1 MIISVNNFERTVTV
15 TVVMPIRAV
24 EETRKF
30 PQENMIRKE
39 LNEAIVHHET
49 RITVSLLFFAAGAA
63 PGLKA
68 DLDDGGGTSD
78 SRLSE
83 QEEEAI
89 AMSMVPA
96 GS

>member
-1 MIISVNNFERTVTV
+1 MQKKKKRT
-15 TVVMPIRAV
+15 ILIKSKA
-24 EETRKF
+24 K
-30 PQENMIRKE
+30 
-39 LNEAIVHHET
+39 IVLIHLSKNYKPLIYLT
-49 RITVSLLFFAAGAA
+49 GTS

-89 AMSMVPA
+89 AMSMVPT
-96 GS
+96 S

>member
-1 MIISVNNFERTVTV
+1 MPLCQYFRTRARNRRRIKIAEAIDRHQTHVTV
-15 TVVMPIRAV
+15 S
-24 EETRKF
+24 F
-30 PQENMIRKE
+30 
-39 LNEAIVHHET
+39 
-49 RITVSLLFFAAGAA
+49 LFFAAGAT
-63 PGLKA
+63 PGLKT

>member
-1 MIISVNNFERTVTV
+1 M
-15 TVVMPIRAV
+15 
-24 EETRKF
+24 
-30 PQENMIRKE
+30 
-39 LNEAIVHHET
+39 
-49 RITVSLLFFAAGAA
+49 VSLFFFAAGATS
-63 PGLKA
+63 GLKA

>member
-1 MIISVNNFERTVTV
+1 MRHASR
-15 TVVMPIRAV
+15 
-24 EETRKF
+24 
-30 PQENMIRKE
+30 
-39 LNEAIVHHET
+39 
-49 RITVSLLFFAAGAA
+49 SLSFFAAGPAS
-63 PGLKA
+63 GLKA

-96 GS
+96 AS

>member
-1 MIISVNNFERTVTV
+1 MQKKTILIKSRTKNFL
-15 TVVMPIRAV
+15 IHLS
-24 EETRKF
+24 K
-30 PQENMIRKE
+30 NYK
-39 LNEAIVHHET
+39 
-49 RITVSLLFFAAGAA
+49 SLIYLTGTS

-89 AMSMVPA
+89 AMSMVPT
-96 GS
+96 S

>member
-1 MIISVNNFERTVTV
+1 MS
-15 TVVMPIRAV
+15 
-24 EETRKF
+24 
-30 PQENMIRKE
+30 
-39 LNEAIVHHET
+39 EAIDHRET
-49 RITVSLLFFAAGAA
+49 RITVFLLFLAAGPA

-96 GS
+96 AS

>member
-1 MIISVNNFERTVTV
+1 MKFG
-15 TVVMPIRAV
+15 IRGDWPSRD
-24 EETRKF
+24 TRHVF
-30 PQENMIRKE
+30 FF
-39 LNEAIVHHET
+39 
-49 RITVSLLFFAAGAA
+49 LLFAAGAA
-63 PGLKA
+63 PGLKT

>member
-1 MIISVNNFERTVTV
+1 MT
-15 TVVMPIRAV
+15 
-24 EETRKF
+24 
-30 PQENMIRKE
+30 
-39 LNEAIVHHET
+39 EAISHRET
-49 RITVSLLFFAAGAA
+49 RITVSFLSFAAGTAS
-63 PGLKA
+63 GLKA

-96 GS
+96 AS

>member
-1 MIISVNNFERTVTV
+1 MTAETSGSQESR
-15 TVVMPIRAV
+15 VVPL
-24 EETRKF
+24 F
-30 PQENMIRKE
+30 
-39 LNEAIVHHET
+39 
-49 RITVSLLFFAAGAA
+49 FFAAAVTS
-63 PGLKA
+63 GLKA